1 MANGNPM
8 KKTFL
13 VIDDDRVFANTVRD
27 YLSSDAVEVMV
38 ANSAMDGL
46 AACQQR
52 KIDVVLL
59 DQQLPDAEG
68 HTLCATI
75 LKSNDQAKIIFS
87 TAFPSFE
94 NAVKAIRSGASD
106 YLSKPYDLE
115 ELSLAVRQ
123 AFRTLELENVEQI
136 QDYQRTRESE
146 QTVVIGG
153 EGLAETMKM
162 VDLAA
167 TTDSPVL
174 ITGETGTGKTLVAKA
189 IHYKGR
195 ALKAPFISIN
205 CASLPENLIEAEL
218 FGYEKGAFTGAV
230 AARKGL
236 FEMAEGG
243 TLFLDEIGEMP
254 IHLQAKLLSAIEEKN
269 LRRLGSESVRPVNVR
284 IIAATGINL
293 EDFLG
298 QTFRKDLYYRLSVIL
313 MHIPPLRER
322 RADIPML
329 CRYLLKSLTDGHE
342 VELSDA
348 ELANLSRY
356 DWPGNVRELKNILE
370 RAYLLQRGSE
380 FRPSELLGQTTRKTA
395 LLALATENADPDAP
409 ILPLDEVE
417 MRHIQFVL
425 GRCSGN
431 YTQTAKALGISL
443 STLKRKLKSSD

>member
-13 VIDDDRVFANTVRD
+13 IIDDDRVFANTVRD

-68 HTLCATI
+68 HTLCAAI

-298 QTFRKDLYYRLSVIL
+298 QTFRKDLYYRLSVIR

-322 RADIPML
+322 RSDIPML
-329 CRYLLKSLTDGHE
+329 CRHLLKSLADGHG

-348 ELANLSRY
+348 EIANLARY

-380 FRPSELLGQTTRKTA
+380 FRPSELLGQTSRKTA
-395 LLALATENADPDAP
+395 LAALAAENADPGAP

-425 GRCSGN
+425 GRCSNN

-443 STLKRKLKSSD
+443 STLKRKLKSPD

>member
-167 TTDSPVL
+167 TTD
-174 ITGETGTGKTLVAKA
+174 
-189 IHYKGR
+189 
-195 ALKAPFISIN
+195 
-205 CASLPENLIEAEL
+205 
-218 FGYEKGAFTGAV
+218 
-230 AARKGL
+230 
-236 FEMAEGG
+236 
-243 TLFLDEIGEMP
+243 
-254 IHLQAKLLSAIEEKN
+254 
-269 LRRLGSESVRPVNVR
+269 
-284 IIAATGINL
+284 
-293 EDFLG
+293 
-298 QTFRKDLYYRLSVIL
+298 
-313 MHIPPLRER
+313 
-322 RADIPML
+322 
-329 CRYLLKSLTDGHE
+329 
-342 VELSDA
+342 
-348 ELANLSRY
+348 
-356 DWPGNVRELKNILE
+356 
-370 RAYLLQRGSE
+370 
-380 FRPSELLGQTTRKTA
+380 
-395 LLALATENADPDAP
+395 
-409 ILPLDEVE
+409 
-417 MRHIQFVL
+417 
-425 GRCSGN
+425 
-431 YTQTAKALGISL
+431 
-443 STLKRKLKSSD
+443 